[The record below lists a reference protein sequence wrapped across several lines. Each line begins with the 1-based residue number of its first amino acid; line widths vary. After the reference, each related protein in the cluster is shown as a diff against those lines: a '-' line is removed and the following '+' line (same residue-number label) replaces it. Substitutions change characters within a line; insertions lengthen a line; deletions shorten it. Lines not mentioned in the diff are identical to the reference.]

1 MAKMMS
7 RYEGLTRRDTY
18 EEILSYLE
26 RGGGAGV
33 DIPFPDRT
41 ASFIRASPEYQNL
54 LTYDFIDIQKQQENM
69 LKQQKKNIIIKEQAS
84 ESGSDMK
91 SVLASESPNVSMSSA
106 QRAQSSDLSSI
117 SAADI
122 SAEDF
127 FQDMEDFIGVLERE
141 EMAKRGKAGMKE
153 RINEV
158 TQQHEHL
165 GGLRDSFRA
174 AQVTGTLDYSGA
186 TSSKFLEKHVAEGQ
200 RLDQVRA
207 LPAGMKDLLP
217 YISELSKN
225 PTDIAKAHEYF
236 GLSPDPQTQGAVG
249 AASSSS
255 AVRSKSGA
263 RVRSAS
269 TKGTKD
275 ETNNPETAVAKGR
288 GRPVNPDSARQKA
301 LAKKKERE
309 ISV

>member
-26 RGGGAGV
+26 RGGPN
-33 DIPFPDRT
+33 IPFPDRT

-84 ESGSDMK
+84 ESDSGMK
-91 SVLASESPNVSMSSA
+91 SILASSSP
-106 QRAQSSDLSSI
+106 AQSVASEQVQSDLSAI

-122 SAEDF
+122 SAEEEMTEMDY
-127 FQDMEDFIGVLERE
+127 QKIEMERE
-141 EMAKRGKAGMKE
+141 EIAKRGKAGMKE
-153 RINEV
+153 RIDEV
-158 TQQHEHL
+158 TRQHEHL
-165 GGLRDSFRA
+165 GGLRDAFRA
-174 AQVTGTLDYSGA
+174 AQATGTQDYSGA
-186 TSSKFLEKHVAEGQ
+186 TSSKHLEKHTAEGQ
-200 RLDQVRA
+200 RLDQVRV
-207 LPAGMKDLLP
+207 LPASMKDLPP

-225 PTDIAKAHEYF
+225 PQDIAKAHKYF
-236 GLSPDPQTQGAVG
+236 GLSDDPQTQAAVG

-255 AVRSKSGA
+255 SGAVRSKSGA

-269 TKGTKD
+269 TKGTKN

-288 GRPVNPDSARQKA
+288 GRPVNPDSARQKTM
-301 LAKKKERE
+301 AKKKERE

>member
-26 RGGGAGV
+26 RGGPN
-33 DIPFPDRT
+33 IPFPDRT

-84 ESGSDMK
+84 ESDSGMK
-91 SVLASESPNVSMSSA
+91 SILASSSP
-106 QRAQSSDLSSI
+106 AQSVASEQVQSDLSAI
-117 SAADI
+117 SVADV

-127 FQDMEDFIGVLERE
+127 FHEMDDFMGVLERE

-186 TSSKFLEKHVAEGQ
+186 TSNKFLEKHVAEGQ
-200 RLDQVRA
+200 RLDQVRV
-207 LPAGMKDLLP
+207 LPASMKDLPP

-225 PTDIAKAHEYF
+225 PKDIAKAHEYF

-255 AVRSKSGA
+255 
-263 RVRSAS
+263 
-269 TKGTKD
+269 
-275 ETNNPETAVAKGR
+275 R
-288 GRPVNPDSARQKA
+288 GRSRERSITSERRQFLEGLNFTQLKAQAKAANVRVPSGMRAKDSAD
-301 LAKKKERE
+301 LIDIILKEKH

>member
-84 ESGSDMK
+84 ESDSGMK
-91 SVLASESPNVSMSSA
+91 SILASSSP
-106 QRAQSSDLSSI
+106 AQSVASEQVQSDLSAI
-117 SAADI
+117 SVADV

-127 FQDMEDFIGVLERE
+127 FHEMDDFMGVLERE
-141 EMAKRGKAGMKE
+141 EMAKRGKAGMKD
-153 RINEV
+153 RIDEV
-158 TQQHEHL
+158 TRQHEHL

-200 RLDQVRA
+200 RLDQVRV
-207 LPAGMKDLLP
+207 LPASMKDQPP

-225 PTDIAKAHEYF
+225 PKDIAKAHEYF
-236 GLSPDPQTQGAVG
+236 GLSPDPQTQAAVG
-249 AASSSS
+249 AASSSG

-269 TKGTKD
+269 TKGTKN
-275 ETNNPETAVAKGR
+275 ETNNPETAVAKAR
-288 GRPVNPDSARQKA
+288 GRPVNPNSARQKA
-301 LAKKKERE
+301 MAKNKERD